1 MRIYRKALIALAVA
15 SVAMA
20 MLAVAAPARVQTL
33 VPGKSIRGVSIGA
46 QPGDVK
52 RALGKPD
59 RDYGYSWNNT
69 KRRKMVFKAEKVEVV
84 FRGSGSTARVVNIST
99 KNRSERSRGI
109 GVGSTVGELQAG
121 FDNEVCLTS
130 HGFAHCYLGTW
141 ATNRIVTDFSLS
153 SSKPRRVT
161 TVTLEL
167 VGG

>member
-1 MRIYRKALIALAVA
+1 MRIYRKALTALAVA

-46 QPGDVK
+46 QPDDVK

-130 HGFAHCYLGTW
+130 HGFAHCYLGRW

-153 SSKPRRVT
+153 TSKPRRVT

>member
-1 MRIYRKALIALAVA
+1 MRIYRKALIALAAA

-46 QPGDVK
+46 QPDDVK

-59 RDYGYSWNNT
+59 RDYGYSWNNS

-99 KNRSERSRGI
+99 KNRSERTDGI
-109 GVGSTVGELQAG
+109 GVGSTQAELARAFSGERCLKSNG
-121 FDNEVCLTS
+121 FW
-130 HGFAHCYLGTW
+130 HCYLGKW
-141 ATNRIVTDFSLS
+141 ANDRVVTDFSLS
-153 SSKPRRVT
+153 SSKPRRVIS
-161 TVTLEL
+161 VTLEL

>member
-1 MRIYRKALIALAVA
+1 MQICRKAFVALLTA
-15 SVAMA
+15 SVVMA
-20 MLAVAAPARVQTL
+20 VLAGAAPARFQAL

-46 QPGDVK
+46 QPDDVR

-59 RDYGYSWNNT
+59 RDYGYSWNNS

-99 KNRSERSRGI
+99 KNRSERSHGI
-109 GVGSTVGELQAG
+109 GVGSTLGELQAG

-130 HGFAHCYLGTW
+130 HGFAHCFLGRW

-153 SSKPRRVT
+153 TSKPRRVT

>member
-1 MRIYRKALIALAVA
+1 MRIYRKALVALAVA

-69 KRRKMVFKAEKVEVV
+69 KRRKMVFKVEKVEVV